1 MICYGRQSR
10 LEFISGP
17 TLLCFWIFIIWMRTN
32 FIIKLCDVLKIQYTI
47 NDIVVYVMHT
57 YLYMYI
63 HACMHSCIHSLDNF
77 VSFSMVYMGMVI
89 MRDIVTNSQF
99 EYMYNKPSRLSC
111 YMCSKINNYYLLLC
125 QSPSPHIYHTL
136 HTYMYMQSTNPPTPI
151 ASNKVNLLRIDF
163 HFTLWMNNMQIS
175 FFNGNTIL
183 KSV

>member
-1 MICYGRQSR
+1 
-10 LEFISGP
+10 
-17 TLLCFWIFIIWMRTN
+17 MRTN

-47 NDIVVYVMHT
+47 NDIVVYVMHR

-77 VSFSMVYMGMVI
+77 VSLSMVFKGMVI

-111 YMCSKINNYYLLLC
+111 YMCSKINNYFLLLC

-136 HTYMYMQSTNPPTPI
+136 HTYMYVQSTIPPVKKI
-151 ASNKVNLLRIDF
+151 LSF
-163 HFTLWMNNMQIS
+163 HTMNEYYADNR
-175 FFNGNTIL
+175 
-183 KSV
+183 